1 MIELTEAQMTDLA
14 EVQQLCSEL
23 QSNLVIVGAIAYQ
36 YYFPDDERHT
46 GDIDLAIALDM
57 EDFDELKQRLL
68 SMGWSN
74 IAAREHR
81 WVSQRGTLLDLI
93 PAGKKL
99 REARSITWPQ
109 SQFRM
114 SLVGFDHVF
123 SDAQLVTLGG
133 RLSIRVI
140 PPVVLMLLKI
150 VAFLDDQ
157 TRRAKDLTDIHALLS
172 KYEADSD
179 RLFSDA
185 VLDASLSDFRLAN
198 AYLLGLD
205 LRAICDEEEVEVVCR
220 FLSTVSDDTKPAW
233 PGFVKAAPRY
243 GEQPEEVARLQLDA
257 FRGGFEGGSATP
269 S

>member
-1 MIELTEAQMTDLA
+1 MIALTEAQITDLA
-14 EVQQLCSEL
+14 ELQQLCSEL
-23 QSNLVIVGAIAYQ
+23 QSDLVVVGAIAYQ
-36 YYFPDDERHT
+36 HYFPDDERHT
-46 GDIDLAIALDM
+46 GDIDLAIALDL

-68 SMGWSN
+68 AMGWSN
-74 IAAREHR
+74 VAAREHR

-123 SDAQLVTLGG
+123 SDAQLVTLAG

-140 PPVVLMLLKI
+140 PPLVLMLLKI

-157 TRRAKDLTDIHALLS
+157 TRRAKDLSDIRALLS
-172 KYEADSD
+172 KYEADSE

-185 VLDASLSDFRLAN
+185 VLDASLSDFSLAN
-198 AYLLGLD
+198 AHLLGVD
-205 LRAICDEEEVEVVCR
+205 LRAICTEEEIEVVHT
-220 FLSTVSDDTKPAW
+220 FLMTVSDDTKPAW
-233 PGFVKAAPRY
+233 LGFVRAAPRP
-243 GEQPEEVARLQLDA
+243 GERSEEVARLQLDT
-257 FRGGFEGGSATP
+257 FRGGFEGRSATL

>member
-1 MIELTEAQMTDLA
+1 MIDLTEAQITDLA
-14 EVQQLCSEL
+14 ELQQLCSEL
-23 QSNLVIVGAIAYQ
+23 QSELVIVGAIAYQ
-36 YYFPDDERHT
+36 QYFPDEERHT
-46 GDIDLAIALDM
+46 GDIDLAVALDL

-68 SMGWSN
+68 AMGWSN
-74 IAAREHR
+74 IPAREHR

-99 REARSITWPQ
+99 REAKSITWPQ

-123 SDAQLVTLGG
+123 SDAQRVTLGG
-133 RLSIRVI
+133 RLPIRVI

-157 TRRAKDLTDIHALLS
+157 TRRAKDLSDIRSLMS
-172 KYEADSD
+172 RYEADSG

-185 VLDASLSDFRLAN
+185 VLDAKLSDFSLAN

-205 LRAICDEEEVEVVCR
+205 LRSMCTEEEVEVVR
-220 FLSTVSDDTKPAW
+220 TFLSTVSDETKPAW
-233 PGFVKAAPRY
+233 LGYVRAAPRL
-243 GEQPEEVARLQLDA
+243 GERSEESAQLQLNV
-257 FRGGFEGGSATP
+257 FRKGFEGE
-269 S
+269 